1 MSSIIRRL
9 ATAVDRIF
17 VGPVSLDDQYRT
29 PRGFTGFLVGQDMQ
43 KQHQPE
49 TLWTV
54 GLLEVRPDQT
64 LLEIGSGPGLL
75 LGKIAERLTSGRVFA
90 LDLSRSMVRMSR
102 LRNLKHVLRGTLRV
116 DQGDAMKLPYREGQF
131 DTIVSVHSI
140 YFWPDPEEV
149 LQECRKV
156 LRPSG
161 KLVLT
166 FMPRRKWPQDGAGA
180 TCHVFSE
187 DEMVTLLQKAGFSRV
202 KVVPGEAHFRECAVV
217 AEV

>member
-9 ATAVDRIF
+9 AHAVDRIL
-17 VGPVSLDDQYRT
+17 VGSISLDAQYRT

-43 KQHQPE
+43 RQHQPE
-49 TLWTV
+49 TLWTL
-54 GLLEVRPDQT
+54 GLLKVQPDQT

-75 LGKIAERLTSGRVFA
+75 LGKIAEQLTSGRVFA
-90 LDLSRSMVRMSR
+90 LDLSRSMVRMAR
-102 LRNLKHVLRGTLRV
+102 LRNLGHVLRGRLRV
-116 DQGDAMKLPYREGQF
+116 DQGDAMALPYPEKQF

-140 YFWPDPEEV
+140 YFWPDPLQV
-149 LQECRKV
+149 LQGCRKV
-156 LRPSG
+156 LRPEG

-187 DEMVTLLQKAGFSRV
+187 DEMVALLQQAGFSRV
-202 KVVPGEAHFRECAVV
+202 TVVPGEAHFRECAVIAQV
-217 AEV
+217 